1 MKNQTETI
9 MPREAM
15 PETEELFNIT
25 EKIPP
30 EKMYGFTQFMRGVS
44 YGLDL
49 AAGKQMAA
57 AGGRGER
64 RQAGATSDGRG
75 S

>member
-30 EKMYGFTQFMRGVS
+30 EKMYGFTQFLRGIG
-44 YGLDL
+44 YGLDM
-49 AAGKQMAA
+49 AAGKRTAA
-57 AGGRGER
+57 ER
-64 RQAGATSDGRG
+64 PGA
-75 S
+75 